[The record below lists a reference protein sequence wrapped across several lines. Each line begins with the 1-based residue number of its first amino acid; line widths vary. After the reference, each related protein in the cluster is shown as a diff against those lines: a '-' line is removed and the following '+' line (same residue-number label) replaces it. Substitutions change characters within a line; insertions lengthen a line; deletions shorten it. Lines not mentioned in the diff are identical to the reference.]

1 MDKNIP
7 GRRPW
12 NAHARPHLFMARAE
26 RRNSATNPRL
36 MIVSVKRL
44 AFAIAAAIHVTP
56 LFAQTPARAAPFDR
70 LDKTA
75 RAAMATVRCAK
86 KVGEARAN
94 GVFGPIDSLGR
105 SGMCFSNNA
114 GVFGAFVTADSS
126 YTNATRLSVVDLNK
140 GTKFEGR
147 VDTAAILAQSRATR
161 DGLTRGFPDFT
172 RDNRQFLPVT
182 FRSAGDSIEVWL
194 LPATLFMGTM
204 PGSTGG
210 DRAFIYSPDGKTLA
224 REINATDRYQV
235 LTIPDSGQIS
245 IPSREND
252 LPLVS
257 EMIAADRIH
266 FQKREVQIVTKT
278 YSSSLTGPEGSE
290 IWVHS
295 KR

>member
-1 MDKNIP
+1 MKPLYGPIIVIGLIFNTAP
-7 GRRPW
+7 TFGQ
-12 NAHARPHLFMARAE
+12 
-26 RRNSATNPRL
+26 NSKVQSDA
-36 MIVSVKRL
+36 
-44 AFAIAAAIHVTP
+44 
-56 LFAQTPARAAPFDR
+56 ARAAAFDR

-75 RAAMATVRCAK
+75 SAAMGTVRCAR

-105 SGMCFSNNA
+105 SGMCFSNDA

-126 YTNATRLSVVDLNK
+126 FTHAVRLSVVDLNK
-140 GTKFEGR
+140 GTRFEGSL
-147 VDTAAILAQSRATR
+147 DTATILAQSRATR

-172 RDNRQFLPVT
+172 RDGRQFLPVT

-210 DRAFIYSPDGKTLA
+210 DRAFIYSPNGKTLA
-224 REINATDRYQV
+224 REVSATDRYQE
-235 LTIPDSGQIS
+235 LTIPDSGAVS
-245 IPSREND
+245 IPSREDD

-257 EMIAADRIH
+257 ELIAADRIH
-266 FQKREVQIVTKT
+266 FQRREVRIVTKK

-290 IWVHS
+290 VWVHI